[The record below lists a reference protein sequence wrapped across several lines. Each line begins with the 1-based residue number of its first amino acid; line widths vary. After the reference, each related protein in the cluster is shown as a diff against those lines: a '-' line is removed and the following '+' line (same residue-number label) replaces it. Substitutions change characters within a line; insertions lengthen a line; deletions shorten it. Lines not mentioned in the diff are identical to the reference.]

1 MKESVDYEICTEGSP
16 SAIRDLRLIRGF
28 AKSLGRTSE
37 LRFAR
42 QTGIDGLLN
51 LYGIH
56 SFAR

>member
-1 MKESVDYEICTEGSP
+1 MKF
-16 SAIRDLRLIRGF
+16 ARKDLRARLEIWLIRGF